1 MEARG
6 RLPPTTST
14 LDPLPHRA
22 THSGV
27 EDDSCEIGRLG
38 DAPKHSFFVAALAF
52 DALQASF
59 AGSKRDLQAAP
70 HCSPYTKLLYGV
82 PSERI

>member
-1 MEARG
+1 MRN
-6 RLPPTTST
+6 
-14 LDPLPHRA
+14 RA
-22 THSGV
+22 AQSGV
-27 EDDSCEIGRLG
+27 EDDSCEIGRRG
-38 DAPKHSFFVAALAF
+38 DAPKRSFFVAALAF

-70 HCSPYTKLLYGV
+70 HCSPYAKLLYGV

>member
-6 RLPPTTST
+6 RLPATTST

-27 EDDSCEIGRLG
+27 EDDLCVIGRLG
-38 DAPKHSFFVAALAF
+38 DAQKHSFFVAALAF

-59 AGSKRDLQAAP
+59 TGFKKGFASSSALFAQRKVTIFLRV
-70 HCSPYTKLLYGV
+70 KF
-82 PSERI
+82 